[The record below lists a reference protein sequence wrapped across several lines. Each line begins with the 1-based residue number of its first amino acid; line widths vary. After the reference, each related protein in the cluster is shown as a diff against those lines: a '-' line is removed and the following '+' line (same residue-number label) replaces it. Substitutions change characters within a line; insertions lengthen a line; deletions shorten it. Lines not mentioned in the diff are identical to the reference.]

1 MMHLTLKMLEVP
13 GSLEVRWGG
22 VGDPH
27 GDRRVGRRY
36 GMWNNWRLDGKG
48 GMKYGVEK
56 INK

>member
-1 MMHLTLKMLEVP
+1 MLEVP